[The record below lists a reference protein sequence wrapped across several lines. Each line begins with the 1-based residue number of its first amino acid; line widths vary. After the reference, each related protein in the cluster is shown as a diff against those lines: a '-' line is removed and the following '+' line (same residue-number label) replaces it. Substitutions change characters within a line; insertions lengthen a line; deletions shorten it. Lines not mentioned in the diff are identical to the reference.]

1 MEGLGDHCSRCE
13 RRADDA
19 TREAMG
25 WLKTEFMQD
34 KLGQEFQG
42 TISGVTQFGVFV
54 QLDTLQ
60 IDGLVHVSALG
71 SEYFDLDRPRYR
83 LIGSQSGRIFQ
94 LGDRLLV
101 RVARASLEDRKIDF
115 DLVSKEGD
123 VSRHKDEGGSERRK
137 KGGGIRK
144 KGGNPKKKKGNAD
157 KKSATPGKKR
167 KKVNKKAKS

>member
-1 MEGLGDHCSRCE
+1 M
-13 RRADDA
+13 
-19 TREAMG
+19 
-25 WLKTEFMQD
+25 
-34 KLGQEFQG
+34 
-42 TISGVTQFGVFV
+42 TQFGVFV

-83 LIGSQSGRIFQ
+83 LIGSRSGRIFQ
-94 LGDRLLV
+94 LGDRLQV

-123 VSRHKDEGGSERRK
+123 VSRHKDEGGAERRK

-144 KGGNPKKKKGNAD
+144 KGGNPKKKRGSAT
-157 KKSATPGKKR
+157 KKSTTSGKQR
-167 KKVNKKAKS
+167 KGVTNKGKS